1 MHLPKQSRFFVF
13 VASLVASVGGAIAA
27 ASSPVWLWLAIP
39 AGLLAALGLHDLVQS
54 RRAIIRNYP
63 ILGHLRFFLEFVRP
77 EIRQYFIESDT
88 EARPFSR
95 NQRSIVYQR
104 AKEDP
109 DKRPFGTQYDLYAP
123 GAEWINHSIVP
134 ASTCSD
140 DLRIGIGGASCR
152 RPYDAS
158 VFNISAM
165 SFGAL
170 SANAILALNRGAKK
184 GRFAHDTG
192 EGSISR
198 YHRLHGGDLVWEI
211 GSGYFGCRDSHGGFD
226 AHRFVEQAGAEQVKL
241 IEIKLSQGAKPGHGG
256 VLPSSKVTE
265 EIAAARGVQSGV
277 DCISPSAH
285 SAFSSPTGLLEFIAR
300 LRELSGGKP
309 TGFKLC
315 VGHPWEFFA
324 IAKAMLV
331 TGIVPDF
338 IVVDGAEGGTGA
350 APVEFCDH
358 VGVPLQEGLRLVHN
372 TLVGIG
378 VREQVRLGA
387 SGKIITAFDMA
398 RTLAI
403 GADWCNSAR
412 GFMFAIGCVQAQTC
426 HTGNCPTGVTTQDP
440 VRQRALVVSDKAER
454 VYRFHRNT
462 VRALSELLAAAGLTH
477 PSQLRPHHI
486 VHRTSPTEIELL
498 SDSLP
503 SLQPGELLGAAAGR
517 CGHPVFERWWDR
529 AAPDGFF
536 LQSPRASNNSGSG
549 MVLASDQVAKERP
562 EAHCARKTTMS
573 GIF

>member
-1 MHLPKQSRFFVF
+1 L
-13 VASLVASVGGAIAA
+13 AAAVGGAVGTAGN
-27 ASSPVWLWLAIP
+27 VGWLWVAAP
-39 AGLLAALGLHDLVQS
+39 AALLAAVGVHDLVQT
-54 RRAIIRNYP
+54 RRAITRNYP

-88 EARPFSR
+88 EAGPFSR

-109 DKRPFGTQYDLYAP
+109 DKRPFGTQHNLYAP
-123 GAEWINHSIVP
+123 GVEWINHSIAP
-134 ASTCSD
+134 AISKAED
-140 DLRIGIGGASCR
+140 PRVLVGGPSCR
-152 RPYDAS
+152 QPYDAS

-170 SANAILALNRGAKK
+170 SANAILALNYGAKK

-198 YHRLHGGDLVWEI
+198 YHRVHGGDLIWEI
-211 GSGYFGCRDSHGGFD
+211 GSGYFGCRDAQGRFD
-226 AHRFVEQAGAEQVKL
+226 PQRFGHQAADEQVKM
-241 IEIKLSQGAKPGHGG
+241 IEVKLSQGAKPGHGG
-256 VLPSSKVTE
+256 VLPGSKVTA
-265 EIAAARGVQSGV
+265 EIAAARGVVAGV
-277 DCISPSAH
+277 DCVSPSSH
-285 SAFSSPTGLLEFIAR
+285 SAFSNPIELLEFIAR

-315 VGHPWEFFA
+315 VGHPWELFA
-324 IAKAMLV
+324 VAKAMLV
-331 TGIVPDF
+331 TGLTPDF

-358 VGVPLQEGLRLVHN
+358 VGVPLQEGLLLVHN
-372 TLVGIG
+372 TLIGIG
-378 VREQVRLGA
+378 VRERVRLGA

-412 GFMFAIGCVQAQTC
+412 GFMFAIGCIQAQTC
-426 HTGNCPTGVTTQDP
+426 HTGKCPTGVTTQDP
-440 VRQRALVVSDKAER
+440 LRQRALVISDKGER

-486 VHRTSPTEIELL
+486 VHRISPTEIRLL
-498 SDSLP
+498 SASLP
-503 SLQPGELLGAAAGR
+503 GLQPGELLRGAPGPGR
-517 CGHPVFERWWDR
+517 HPVFERWWER
-529 AAPDGFF
+529 AAAHSFA
-536 LQSPRASNNSGSG
+536 LQETSLSRATMPSPSAQGDVNIQPTKRSSILSLDIGA
-549 MVLASDQVAKERP
+549 Q
-562 EAHCARKTTMS
+562 
-573 GIF
+573 